1 VISTEAL
8 ARTFDTPDGP
18 VHAVRGVD
26 LHVSPGESVALLG
39 PNGAGKSTVLNM
51 LTTLLAPTS
60 GSAKV
65 AGLDV
70 ASEPVAIRR
79 QIGVIGQHNGSF
91 GGQRVAEELST
102 QARLYGIG
110 RREAAARADRLIDE
124 LDLAG
129 LGRRDVAS
137 LSGGQRRRLDLA
149 MGLVHDPGLVFLD
162 EPSTGLDPQSRA
174 NLWDHIA
181 RRRREHGTTV
191 LLTTHYLDEA
201 DTAADRVVIIDHG
214 EIIADG
220 TPAQLKA
227 KVSGD
232 LVAVDLTDPADM
244 PAAAALAARL
254 PGAHEVT
261 TDGTGLTFRIPDGDA
276 ITPEVVRALDT
287 ADVRLLGTRVRRPS
301 LDDVFLTLTGRSL
314 RDDAA

>member
-1 VISTEAL
+1 MIHTEAL
-8 ARTFDTPDGP
+8 TRTFATPDGP

-26 LHVSPGESVALLG
+26 LDVAAGEAVALLG

-60 GSAKV
+60 GTARV

-70 ASEPVAIRR
+70 ASQPGAIRR
-79 QIGVIGQHNGSF
+79 VIGVIGQHNGSF
-91 GGQRVAEELST
+91 GGLRVAEELT
-102 QARLYGIG
+102 THARLYGIR
-110 RREAAARADRLIDE
+110 RREAAERAKRLIDE
-124 LDLAG
+124 LDLVG
-129 LGRRDVAS
+129 LGRRDVAA

-149 MGLVHDPGLVFLD
+149 MGLVHDPDLVFLD

-201 DTAADRVVIIDHG
+201 DAAADRVLIIDHG
-214 EIIADG
+214 QIIADG
-220 TPAQLKA
+220 TPDQLKA

-232 LVAVDLTDPADM
+232 LVAVDLGDPADV
-244 PAAAALAARL
+244 PVAAALAARL
-254 PGAHEVT
+254 PGAHQVAT
-261 TDGTGLTFRIPDGDA
+261 AGTGLTFRIPDGDA
-276 ITPEVVRALDT
+276 VTPEVVRALDA
-287 ADVRLLGTRVRRPS
+287 ADVRLVGTRVRRPS